1 MSCVRFLLI
10 IMAVSIAIVENKKSV
25 ARFLTSN
32 IERIRGIDPEWQKEI
47 ETAIYDIIQLYSM

>member
-10 IMAVSIAIVENKKSV
+10 IMAVSIAIVENKKNV

-32 IERIRGIDPEWQKEI
+32 IERIRGIDPEGRRK
-47 ETAIYDIIQLYSM
+47 